1 MSPPPE
7 GRPPGSPIRVAIV
20 EDNDEIRG
28 TLERIVGRASG
39 MRFVCGFPNGKT
51 ALEMLPQH
59 RPEVVIMD
67 IRLPDVSGIE
77 CTAWLKRALPATQV
91 LIFTVYGDNEQV
103 FRALEAGA
111 SGYLLKRST
120 PAEIR
125 QAILEVHRGGAPMT
139 GEIAR
144 KVVQSF
150 RKERSETAAA
160 QRLTGREEE
169 VLDLLAQGYVTKEI
183 ADKLAVSFDTVRF
196 HLKHIYTK
204 LHVRSRGEAI
214 VQYLR

>member
-1 MSPPPE
+1 MSPPLE
-7 GRPPGSPIRVAIV
+7 GRPAGSPIRVAIV

-39 MRFVCGFPNGKT
+39 MRFVGSFPDGKT
-51 ALEMLPQH
+51 AMELLPQH
-59 RPEVVIMD
+59 HPEVVIMD

-120 PAEIR
+120 PSEIR
-125 QAILEVHRGGAPMT
+125 QAILEVHQGGAPMS

-150 RKERSETAAA
+150 RKEHSETAPA
-160 QRLTGREEE
+160 QRLTAREEE
-169 VLDLLAQGYVTKEI
+169 VLGLLAQGYISKEI

-196 HLKHIYTK
+196 HLKNVYAK
-204 LHVRSRGEAI
+204 LHVRSRAEAI
-214 VQYLR
+214 AQYLR

>member
-1 MSPPPE
+1 MSVPPE
-7 GRPPGSPIRVAIV
+7 GRPAGSPIRVAIV
-20 EDNDEIRG
+20 EDNDEIRS

-39 MRFVCGFPNGKT
+39 MRFVCSFPNGKS
-51 ALEMLPQH
+51 ALETLPQH
-59 RPEVVIMD
+59 HPEVVIMD
-67 IRLPDVSGIE
+67 IRLPDLSGIE
-77 CTAWLKRALPATQV
+77 CIAWLKRAMPATQV

-103 FRALEAGA
+103 FQALEAGA

-125 QAILEVHRGGAPMT
+125 QAILEVHQGGAPMS

-150 RKERSETAAA
+150 RKERSETALA
-160 QRLTGREEE
+160 QRLTEREEE
-169 VLDLLAQGYVTKEI
+169 VLGLLAQGFVTKEI

-196 HLKHIYTK
+196 HLKNIYGK
-204 LHVRSRGEAI
+204 LHVRSRAEAI

>member
-1 MSPPPE
+1 MSPPLE
-7 GRPPGSPIRVAIV
+7 GRPAGSPIRVAIV

-39 MRFVCGFPNGKT
+39 MRFAGSFPNGKT
-51 ALEMLPQH
+51 ALEMLPRH
-59 RPEVVIMD
+59 HPEVVIMD

-120 PAEIR
+120 PSEIR
-125 QAILEVHRGGAPMT
+125 QAILEVHQGGAPMS

-150 RKERSETAAA
+150 RKEHSETAPA
-160 QRLTGREEE
+160 QRLTAREEE
-169 VLDLLAQGYVTKEI
+169 VLGLLAQGYISKEI

-196 HLKHIYTK
+196 HLKNVYAK
-204 LHVRSRGEAI
+204 LHVRSRAEAI

>member
-1 MSPPPE
+1 MSPPLE
-7 GRPPGSPIRVAIV
+7 GRPAGSPIRVAIV

-39 MRFVCGFPNGKT
+39 MRFVGSFPDGKT
-51 ALEMLPQH
+51 ALELLPQH
-59 RPEVVIMD
+59 HPEVVIMD

-77 CTAWLKRALPATQV
+77 CTAWLKQALPATQV

-103 FRALEAGA
+103 FEALEAGA

-125 QAILEVHRGGAPMT
+125 QAILEVHQGGAPMS

-150 RKERSETAAA
+150 QKEHAGTAPA

-169 VLDLLAQGYVTKEI
+169 VLGLLAQGFVTKEI
-183 ADKLAVSFDTVRF
+183 ADQLAVSFDTVRF
-196 HLKHIYTK
+196 HLKNIYGK
-204 LHVRSRGEAI
+204 LHVRSRAEAL